1 MSFSAKNRVKGRK
14 GRGKGISGTG
24 GISTSTKN
32 GAQLSQVVEK
42 WMPFTPP
49 KRRLTLRYCDTIALT
64 STSGA
69 VSTWVIRAND
79 LFDPDLTGTGH
90 QPMGFDPMMLFYN
103 HFCVVRAKLT
113 CTFQSTSGAVSQG
126 LIRYDAS
133 LTPLT
138 VIDRILELGG
148 CVSTMLGTQGGLG
161 SSMTIDLSL
170 NVAKLQGVTQAVILA
185 DPSLRGDAAT
195 SPTELTYFHIQLFDA
210 GGASSGAYVT
220 FYLEQE
226 AIFTEPRDNVESFHR
241 KTVNG
246 KMVLEKA
253 GEDKTFVL
261 VPEMKTCSCKH

>member
-1 MSFSAKNRVKGRK
+1 MNGA
-14 GRGKGISGTG
+14 G
-24 GISTSTKN
+24 GISTSSTN
-32 GAQLSQVVEK
+32 GAQLSQVVER

-69 VSTWVIRAND
+69 VATWVIRAND

-103 HFCVVRAKLT
+103 HFCVLKAKLT

-133 LTPLT
+133 ATPLT

-148 CVSTMLGTQGGLG
+148 CVSTMMGTQGGLG

-170 NVAKLQGVTQAVILA
+170 NVAKLQGVTPATILA
-185 DPSLRGDAAT
+185 DPTLRGDAAT
-195 SPTELTYFHIQLFDA
+195 SPTELTYFHIQLFDT

-226 AIFTEPRDNVESFHR
+226 AVFTEPRDNVESFHR

-246 KMVLEKA
+246 KMVLTTEPVEEK
-253 GEDKTFVL
+253 FVV
-261 VPEMKTCSCKH
+261 VPPVKPCACKLT